1 MRGCNTFSMAKTS
14 GKAQCAPY
22 YKNTITY
29 STSVY
34 YYYKSLSSKSLTI
47 TFMWSLPF
55 REMHPGGSLYN
66 VTIIIILITFTSI
79 ILITIIVIAIITIII
94 ITIIIINTI
103 TILVVAERINYSVI
117 HMMAGIPTLTGP
129 GALC

>member
-47 TFMWSLPF
+47 TVMWRLPF

-66 VTIIIILITFTSI
+66 VTIIIIVIILITFTSI
-79 ILITIIVIAIITIII
+79 ITIIVIAIITIII
-94 ITIIIINTI
+94 ITIINTI
-103 TILVVAERINYSVI
+103 TILVVAEQINYSVI